1 MEPVTPVSG
10 DGYDLGDVDL
20 GLEDS
25 PKILEHGE
33 DDTED
38 LQSRFQQLLGDP
50 ASPEPNVEQDPYGFQ
65 SPCPSR
71 QPIFSPL
78 GGLATALKAPH

>member
-1 MEPVTPVSG
+1 MPPEG
-10 DGYDLGDVDL
+10 DGYDLGDVGL

-25 PKILEHGE
+25 PKMMDDGE

-50 ASPEPNVEQDPYGFQ
+50 ASPEANVEQDPYGFQ
-65 SPCPSR
+65 SPPPR